1 MQTTEEWIL
10 EPGDMLYLPPRVA
23 HHGIAEGAGGCLTYS
38 VGFPAPTVAELLS
51 GFAGFAAD
59 RLTDRDRYADP
70 ALAPQTHPGEIA
82 PAALPRVPALM
93 AGRLGA
99 GRFLPT

>member
-38 VGFPAPTVAELLS
+38 VGFRAPTVAALFS
-51 GFAGFAAD
+51 GFADFAAARLPD
-59 RLTDRDRYADP
+59 RRRSAHP
-70 ALAPQTHPGEIA
+70 ALAP
-82 PAALPRVPALM
+82 PADRKRVVSGTRVSERVALG
-93 AGRLGA
+93 GRRHLKK
-99 GRFLPT
+99 